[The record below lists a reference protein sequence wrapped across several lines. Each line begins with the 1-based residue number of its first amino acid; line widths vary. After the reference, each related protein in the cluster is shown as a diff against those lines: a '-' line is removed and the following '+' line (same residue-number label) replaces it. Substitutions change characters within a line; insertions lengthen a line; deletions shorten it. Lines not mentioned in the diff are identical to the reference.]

1 MSAAQDKKQ
10 RQMKLA
16 RLEIVA
22 QLFKR
27 GYSRRKIREE
37 VKNRLDLKSY
47 SPARFR
53 VTFRH
58 CWLNGVKTVSKTPM
72 IWCSLNLNALTM
84 RLESCG
90 NSGRSQRQTT
100 TRHNASRKAL
110 PPVTARRVRPQS
122 RRIRQSERKQRL
134 SALAM
139 LLISPRYESSL
150 KNAASSSACT
160 PLKRKT
166 STPTAHLP
174 PISLRA
180 A

>member
-37 VKNRLDLKSY
+37 V
-47 SPARFR
+47 
-53 VTFRH
+53 TFRP

-134 SALAM
+134 SASAM